1 MQLRARVIVALV
13 VVGAVA
19 GTGFLRTSA
28 NGSFRP
34 VDQVTL
40 ASVPVE
46 KAKSSERTTSA
57 RGLLCACGDMDANGT
72 VNLND
77 FATFAALFGGL
88 PIGVPPACGP

>member
-1 MQLRARVIVALV
+1 MQLQARVIVALV

-28 NGSFRP
+28 NGSLRP

-46 KAKSSERTTSA
+46 KAKAPERTMSA
-57 RGLLCACGDMDANGT
+57 RKSSPTCQILRSEESSRQNADDR
-72 VNLND
+72 
-77 FATFAALFGGL
+77 
-88 PIGVPPACGP
+88 